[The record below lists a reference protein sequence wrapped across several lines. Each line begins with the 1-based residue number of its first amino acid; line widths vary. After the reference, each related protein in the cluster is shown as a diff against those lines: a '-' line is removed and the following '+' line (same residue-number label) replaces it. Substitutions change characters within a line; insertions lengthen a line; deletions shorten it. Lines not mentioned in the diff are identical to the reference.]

1 MESCWNS
8 SVYEGSAS
16 VNLNGSATQ
25 TPSDDSENRTASRL
39 QFRRRPTYRKFTFE
53 DLFSG
58 KVFLKD
64 SYTTGWTRN
73 GGLIQ
78 TKDEFLG
85 GTTVATVIHPGTF
98 DAVDYLSDSTLM
110 HSLSSNEKYAFVSK
124 NIKQI
129 FRHSNEEL
137 FEISRMINGT
147 PSERTFPVG
156 PKGDGLETILT
167 FEWNPNINKN
177 DFVFVHEYNIYYQ
190 LDPEKPGTV
199 RQLTD
204 DGGYLLRYGVPD
216 WLYEEEILSSGTA
229 IWWSESGQHIAYIR
243 FDDRS
248 VNRIYIP
255 KYTKGSQYPQYEEIP
270 YPKAGVEEN
279 PLVRLYIWTV
289 KTNRTVIAEPPADLT
304 RTNQSYY
311 IFSNTWLAMPA
322 NLRHSLGEE
331 RLFTAWATREQ
342 NLVYITLCNEIDCVL
357 THVQSFTVNGRSMW
371 AEPADFKNVFASK
384 SGFFLLLP
392 HAYNDGN
399 IYNHIAHMQ
408 IQKNG
413 SGQITAWHGGAYD
426 IREIKGYDMT
436 SDTLTFISAGG
447 GLGTMRLYKVSQ
459 ATSAN
464 KSNIVALSSFLPDC
478 DYGTHEVSPN
488 GKRAVMSCIKPF
500 QNTKMYIMDVE
511 KPSSNK
517 LLEGAE
523 EAHIPFDLPELS
535 YEIVKLPSGY
545 EVHIGIMK
553 PPKFDPT
560 LKYPLL
566 VDVYGGPNSCKVR
579 QSTPNPNMIHFC
591 STLGAVVAWID
602 GRGSSN
608 RGWNLKAPVYKAL
621 GQFETIDTIDAV
633 KYLTEKYSFIEK
645 EQVAVFGWSYGGFLS
660 THVAMRDQGETFK
673 CAVAVAPVV
682 DFMLYDSA
690 YTERYLGIPLENPAG
705 YNASQLLNK
714 ASLLENVKYLL
725 AHGEAD
731 DNVHFQNSAL
741 LAETLQG
748 ELVHFTQ
755 LVYSNQDH
763 SMGSRQAHLFMEIG
777 RFLSEE
783 CFSED

>member
-243 FDDRS
+243 
-248 VNRIYIP
+248 
-255 KYTKGSQYPQYEEIP
+255 
-270 YPKAGVEEN
+270 
-279 PLVRLYIWTV
+279 
-289 KTNRTVIAEPPADLT
+289 
-304 RTNQSYY
+304 SYY

-408 IQKNG
+408 IQ
-413 SGQITAWHGGAYD
+413 
-426 IREIKGYDMT
+426 
-436 SDTLTFISAGG
+436 
-447 GLGTMRLYKVSQ
+447 
-459 ATSAN
+459 
-464 KSNIVALSSFLPDC
+464 SNIVALSSFLPDC

-682 DFMLYDSA
+682 DFMLYGKCRVPGCKLSKDALKFIDLDSA

-705 YNASQLLNK
+705 YNNCILEASAPGVPHDFK
-714 ASLLENVKYLL
+714 SL
-725 AHGEAD
+725 
-731 DNVHFQNSAL
+731 
-741 LAETLQG
+741 
-748 ELVHFTQ
+748 
-755 LVYSNQDH
+755 
-763 SMGSRQAHLFMEIG
+763 
-777 RFLSEE
+777 
-783 CFSED
+783 